1 MKNYGKSSL
10 NYPFC
15 SLSEALNYINL
26 FDSVSDYL
34 LSNNHINAIIVH
46 KFDFSDEEV
55 CILFPVN
62 ILVPSTVSV
71 MDYLAPEW
79 VLYRCQMSG
88 SSCSK
93 R

>member
-26 FDSVSDYL
+26 FYSVSDYL

-62 ILVPSTVSV
+62 IFST
-71 MDYLAPEW
+71 LNCFCNG
-79 VLYRCQMSG
+79 LFG
-88 SSCSK
+88 S
-93 R
+93 RVGPL